1 MTNQELSP
9 AKRALME
16 KWLQGRQSDSAKS
29 AIQRRPPDS
38 PVLLSFPQQRQLFL
52 EVFERGTAVNN
63 LSVFLKMKGAL
74 DLISLEKSA
83 NQILKLHDVLRTSFS
98 FGQGLPV
105 PNLKGELNI
114 SIPIVDLQQIEI
126 ASREI
131 EARRMAEAEVL
142 KPFDLTLAPLIRLK
156 LFLISEEE
164 HSLLVVV
171 HHTIADGWSFGV
183 FLKEL
188 MAFYQANI
196 SGKLLQLPELPIQY
210 ADYAY
215 WQSLQEHQA
224 EFQKSL
230 AFWKK
235 QLGGELPILEL
246 PTDKQR
252 STRRCYAGGS
262 YRFIISKELTE
273 ALEQFGRSEDSTFF
287 MTLLAVFNIL
297 LHRYSG
303 QNDILIGTPVANRN
317 LPELEPL
324 IGVFIN
330 TLVLRSSLAD
340 DQSFRELL
348 RKVRKV
354 SLEAF
359 AHQNLPFEKLVEELK
374 PRRDLSRSPLFQVV
388 FNLQNA
394 PMPDFKIE
402 GLETSFLE
410 LDTGVSQFDLTLMV
424 LKKGGKCEAVVEY
437 NTDIFEHSTIERIF
451 NSFQMLLEEAISYPD
466 QPLSGL
472 QYISPRLIHQFV
484 HSRNQTLLNFPRE
497 KCFPQLFEEQVEKTP
512 EAIAVVFGE
521 KRLTYDQLNR
531 RANVLARQLFEF
543 GVKPEIRV
551 GVLMKRS
558 WEIPMALLAIHKA
571 GGAYVPIHT
580 GFPPAR
586 IAFILQDAEI
596 KVLLTNLESELTDQY
611 EVQKIRLNEDTIS
624 FAEEISN
631 PISKPRPDQLAYIIY
646 TSGST
651 GNPKGVMVNHYS
663 LVNFLWSMR
672 LKPGIKPNDILMS
685 VTSLSFDIAAL
696 ELFLPLIVGAIVR
709 IASEEMLN
717 QPNLLAEAIDQN
729 KVTLMQATP
738 AVWQILLDS
747 GWKGRKELKALCGG
761 EALSVKLA
769 NQILDRVG
777 SLWNMYGPT
786 ETTIWSSTNLIQKG
800 HGPITI
806 GQPIGN
812 TQIYILDGYQKLV
825 PVNVVGELLIG
836 GEGLARGYLN
846 LPHLTEEKFVW
857 ISISGQPETRLY
869 RTGDLARY
877 LEDGSIEVLG
887 RMDDQ
892 VKINGNRIELGEI
905 TGLLLMHPGV
915 QDGIVL
921 SRADSG
927 GVIKLVAY
935 FVSKHNHSVPE
946 AFELRDFLGRGLP
959 EFMIPSF
966 FINLTSM
973 PLSPNG
979 KIDRKALPIP
989 EDNRPLSG
997 YISPRNE
1004 VEQLLAEIW
1013 QNVLNLDKVGIRDNF
1028 FDLGGASMQSLQL
1041 VAKANMFGL
1050 KVSVEN
1056 IFEFQTIEELAENI
1070 RLTAQK

>member
-9 AKRALME
+9 AKRALL
-16 KWLQGRQSDSAKS
+16 KRWLQGRQSDSAKPV
-29 AIQRRPPDS
+29 IPRRPPDS

-52 EVFERGTAVNN
+52 ELFERGTAVNN
-63 LSVFLKMKGAL
+63 LSVFLKLKGDL
-74 DLISLEKSA
+74 DLESLEKSA
-83 NQILKLHDVLRTSFS
+83 NLILKRHDVLRTSFS
-98 FGQGLPV
+98 FGQGLPAPIV
-105 PNLKGELNI
+105 KDELKI
-114 SIPIVDLQQIEI
+114 RIPIVDLQNFEI
-126 ASREI
+126 ARRET
-131 EARRMAEAEVL
+131 EARRLAEAEVL
-142 KPFDLTLAPLIRLK
+142 KPFDLSLAPLIRLK
-156 LFLISEEE
+156 LYQTSEQE
-164 HSLLVVV
+164 HSLLVIV

-196 SGKLLQLPELPIQY
+196 SGKHVQLPELPIQY

-215 WQSLQEHQA
+215 WQSQQEYQA

-230 AFWKK
+230 AYWKI

-252 STRRCYAGGS
+252 TTRRTYAGGT
-262 YRFIISKELTE
+262 YRFVVSNELTE
-273 ALEQFGRSEDSTFF
+273 ALEQIGRSEDSTLF
-287 MTLLAVFNIL
+287 MTLSAVFNIL

-317 LPELEPL
+317 LPDLEPL

-330 TLVLRSSLAD
+330 TLVLRTGMSE
-340 DQSFRELL
+340 DQSFKELL

-354 SLEAF
+354 SLDTF

-424 LKKGGKCEAVVEY
+424 SKKGGQCEAVVEY
-437 NTDIFEHSTIERIF
+437 NKDIFEPSTIERMF
-451 NSFQMLLEEAISYPD
+451 SSFQMLLGEAISYPD
-466 QPLSGL
+466 HPISRL
-472 QYISPRLIHQFV
+472 QYISPTLIH
-484 HSRNQTLLNFPRE
+484 HLIHTRNQTQLNFPRE
-497 KCFPQLFEEQVEKTP
+497 KCFPQLFEEQVERTP
-512 EAIAVVFGE
+512 GAIAVVFGE
-521 KRLTYDQLNR
+521 KRITYDQLNR
-531 RANVLARQLFEF
+531 HANELARKLLDF
-543 GVKPEIRV
+543 GVTPEIRV

-651 GNPKGVMVNHYS
+651 GNPKGVMVNHSS

-696 ELFLPLIVGAIVR
+696 ELFLPLIVGAIVW

-869 RTGDLARY
+869 RTGDLTRY

-935 FVSKHNHSVPE
+935 FVSKHNHSVLE
-946 AFELRDFLGRGLP
+946 AFELREFLGRGLP

-1050 KVSVEN
+1050 NVSVEN